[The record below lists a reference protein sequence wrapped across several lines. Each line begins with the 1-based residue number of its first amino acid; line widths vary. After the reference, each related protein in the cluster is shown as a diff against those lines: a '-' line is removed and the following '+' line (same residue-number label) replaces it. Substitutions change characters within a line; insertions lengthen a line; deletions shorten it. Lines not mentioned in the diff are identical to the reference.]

1 MALTLSGT
9 SGIVGAGIG
18 TIDSSGA
25 NVTGIG
31 TFTQGHFSDHI
42 YIADTI
48 CHTGD
53 TNTKIRFPT
62 SDNITF
68 ETGGSERLR
77 IGAGTVAVG
86 GASNDPPGNPDGNL
100 HVQDGSAGSV
110 TASTAGNLA
119 VFEDSASNGIS
130 ILVPAA
136 ERANIYFGT
145 PGTNGEIE
153 AGIQY
158 AHESVSTTA
167 DRRDMIF
174 RAGGGEKVRIQGTGG
189 ISFNGDNTSAN
200 ALDDYEEGSWTPRF
214 TNVNAP
220 TYTSQAGRYVKIGAY
235 VHCTGKIVVASG
247 LDTTDG
253 STFAI
258 TDLPLTGNGD
268 HEACIFTLG
277 RYFDLLGS
285 KTTALRSCRF
295 TGTALLLQESNNTGI
310 SYAGGG
316 ASSGTLEFAFS
327 YAANF

>member
-42 YIADTI
+42 YISDTI

-62 SDNITF
+62 NDNISF
-68 ETGGSERLR
+68 ETGGSQRLL
-77 IGAGTVAVG
+77 IATGTVAVG
-86 GASNDPPGNPDGNL
+86 GASNDPPASPDGNL
-100 HVQDGSAGSV
+100 HIQDGSAGSV

-158 AHESVSTTA
+158 AHESVSTAA

-220 TYTSQAGRYVKIGAY
+220 TYTSQTGRYVKIGAY
-235 VHCTGKIVVASG
+235 VHCTGLIAVGSG
-247 LDTTDG
+247 LDTSDG

-268 HEACIFTLG
+268 QEACIFTLG

-285 KTTALRSCRF
+285 KATALRACRF
-295 TGTALLLQESNNTGI
+295 TGLALLLQESNNDGI
-310 SYAGGG
+310 SYSEG

-327 YAANF
+327 YSCNF